1 MSPDASLND
10 VAERPALLF
19 HASPSANRASI
30 CAHGLDVSRMSV
42 AGIAGS
48 PDPEEEGVHLAE
60 GLWEGFWYASFDRH
74 PRVDIWQVQ
83 TSGLRLRDVN
93 EGWVCEEVIPPERL
107 TLAEADLAPSDAIA
121 WLDAQ
126 NKRRDPATSGLT
138 GYIDVTLRETSDD
151 PPSS

>member
-1 MSPDASLND
+1 MCPEASLNE
-10 VAERPALLF
+10 VASYRLLF
-19 HASPSANRASI
+19 HASPTANRASI

-60 GLWEGFWYASFDRH
+60 SLWEGFWYASFGQH
-74 PRVDIWQVQ
+74 PCVDIWQVQ
-83 TSGLRLRDVN
+83 TSGLRLREVN
-93 EGWVCEEVIPPERL
+93 EGWVCDEVIPPERL
-107 TLAEADLAPSDAIA
+107 TLVEADLAPSDATA

-126 NKRRDPATSGLT
+126 HEQRDTTNSGLT
-138 GYIDVTLRETSDD
+138 GYMDVTLRERSDD